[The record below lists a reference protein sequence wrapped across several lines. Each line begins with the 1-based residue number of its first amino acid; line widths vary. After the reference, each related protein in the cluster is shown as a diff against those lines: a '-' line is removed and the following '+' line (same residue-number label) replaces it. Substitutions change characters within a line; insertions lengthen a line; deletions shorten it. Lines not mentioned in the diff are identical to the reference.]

1 MNKLEEQES
10 LTLFLWRID
19 FSPQQSVFE
28 VIFWTIKV
36 CVQAPVLHPG
46 TRDTGNNLIV
56 FHTFKL

>member
-46 TRDTGNNLIV
+46 TRDTDNN
-56 FHTFKL
+56 